1 MIKPLGFLPFQ
12 TQRWYD
18 AEPWGC
24 NVNTRKSWVSPM
36 ASNSI
41 VKLAC
46 IYCEPHLEGVVTE
59 LGSGWNESLGLHFC
73 VSRHF
78 KKMKGLE
85 LEQMLENACILRFH
99 HFIARCPVKTCLF
112 WNEHLFAWLHEGC
125 LPSLHFV
132 DWDSCLVRL
141 PGLVTICNMPIKRY
155 FDYLQKKGTR
165 LGGRSWYRWLFSFS
179 NKWLEG
185 MVGKIL
191 GFFWVYCP
199 IDVSS
204 I

>member
-112 WNEHLFAWLHEGC
+112 WNEHLFAWLHGGC
-125 LPSLHFV
+125 FDAAIPSF
-132 DWDSCLVRL
+132 R
-141 PGLVTICNMPIKRY
+141 G
-155 FDYLQKKGTR
+155 
-165 LGGRSWYRWLFSFS
+165 
-179 NKWLEG
+179 
-185 MVGKIL
+185 L
-191 GFFWVYCP
+191 GF
-199 IDVSS
+199 VSCRDCQGS
-204 I
+204 WRSVTCQSSVISTTCKRKAPVWGGGEGGTGDYFPSVTSD

>member
-1 MIKPLGFLPFQ
+1 
-12 TQRWYD
+12 
-18 AEPWGC
+18 
-24 NVNTRKSWVSPM
+24 M

-112 WNEHLFAWLHEGC
+112 WNEHLFAWLHGGC
-125 LPSLHFV
+125 FDAAIPSFRGLGFV
-132 DWDSCLVRL
+132 SCRDCQ
-141 PGLVTICNMPIKRY
+141 GSWRSVTCQSSVISTTCKR
-155 FDYLQKKGTR
+155 KAPVWG
-165 LGGRSWYRWLFSFS
+165 GGRRWYRWLFSFS
-179 NKWLEG
+179 NKWLESIYIYICG
-185 MVGKIL
+185 WKIL

-204 I
+204 IFLKEHHKYCLLYETGSQTKN